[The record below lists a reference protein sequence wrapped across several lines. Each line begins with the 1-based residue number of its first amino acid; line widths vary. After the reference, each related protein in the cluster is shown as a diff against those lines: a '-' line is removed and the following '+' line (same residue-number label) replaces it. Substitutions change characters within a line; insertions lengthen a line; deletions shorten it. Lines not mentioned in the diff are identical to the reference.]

1 MEKDFSVSRRQ
12 FLRNSGAGTAGVF
25 TLVDSQAVRGTEA
38 NSNVSV
44 GLIGCGHRGTYD
56 AGIVHNDPRARI
68 TAICDLFE
76 DRREMAK
83 RSLKLERPADYED
96 FEKVLAS
103 DVDAVIIATPPFE
116 HPRMFEAAIQ
126 ARKHVYCEKPM
137 GVDLAGVKRVSAA
150 ARKADTKKD
159 VVVGFQQRYGPM
171 YLEAFK
177 RLREGQIGDLVNARG

>member
-44 GLIGCGHRGTYD
+44 GLIGCGHRGAYD

-83 RSLKLERPADYED
+83 RSLKLERPADYTD
-96 FEKVLAS
+96 FEKLLAS

-116 HPRMFEAAIQ
+116 HPRM
-126 ARKHVYCEKPM
+126 
-137 GVDLAGVKRVSAA
+137 LACGGGSQKAHLL
-150 ARKADTKKD
+150 RKAH
-159 VVVGFQQRYGPM
+159 GRGCG
-171 YLEAFK
+171 
-177 RLREGQIGDLVNARG
+177 RLQERDGSRQAV